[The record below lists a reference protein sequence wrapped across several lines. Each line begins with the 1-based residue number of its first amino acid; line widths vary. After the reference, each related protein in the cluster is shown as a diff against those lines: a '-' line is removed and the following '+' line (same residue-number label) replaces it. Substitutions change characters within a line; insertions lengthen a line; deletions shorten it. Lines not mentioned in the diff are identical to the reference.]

1 MILFNMFD
9 FDNLDRGKIRQYSLI
24 ALICFFSFL
33 TLITIFPIILYV
45 ILFLGITIPS
55 YFLYKN
61 YKNDRDDE

>member
-1 MILFNMFD
+1 MILFSMFN
-9 FDNLDRGKIRQYSLI
+9 FDDLNRGKIRQYILI
-24 ALICFFSFL
+24 VVICFFSFL

-61 YKNDRDDE
+61 YKNDKDDE

>member
-1 MILFNMFD
+1 MFD
-9 FDNLDRGKIRQYSLI
+9 FDDLDRDKIRYYSLI
-24 ALICFFSFL
+24 AVLSFFILL
-33 TLITIFPIILYV
+33 TLIIIFPIILYI